1 MAKELLAE
9 RRWSERAICESL
21 EIPRATQRYLRKQ
34 KNEEELVERIVYW
47 ALKHIRYGYRRITAL
62 LRYHDGMFINHK
74 KVERLWAETGLKIRK
89 KKKKYRRING
99 EAIRLRPERRNQVW
113 SYDFVSWNLL
123 RGGKIRILVVIDEF
137 SRECLGV
144 MIKRSLKASDVEELL
159 TKLFKERGRPDYIR
173 SDNGAEFTAKNLMK
187 WLSDL
192 KVGTLF
198 IEPGSPWQ
206 NGFVESFNGKMRD
219 ECLNIH
225 VCGTVFEADF
235 VVKKWVRIYNTERPH
250 SSLGYRP
257 PAPEAILA
265 DFLGRA
271 KTCLSLN

>member
-1 MAKELLAE
+1 M
-9 RRWSERAICESL
+9 
-21 EIPRATQRYLRKQ
+21 PRATQRYLRKQ
-34 KNEEELVERIVYW
+34 KNEEELIERIIYW
-47 ALKHIRYGYRRITAL
+47 ALKHIRYGYRRITGL
-62 LRYHDGMFINHK
+62 LRNNDGIIINHK
-74 KVERLWAETGLKIRK
+74 KVERLWSETGLKIRK

-99 EAIRLRPERRNQVW
+99 EAIRIRPERKNQVW

-144 MIKRSLKASDVEELL
+144 MVKRSLKASDVEELL
-159 TKLFKERGRPDYIR
+159 KDLILKRGRPLYIR
-173 SDNGAEFTAKNLMK
+173 SDNGSEFTAKNLMQ
-187 WLSDL
+187 WLSGL

-219 ECLNIH
+219 ECLNVN
-225 VCGTVFEADF
+225 VCGTVLEANY
-235 VVKKWVRIYNTERPH
+235 VVKEWVRIYNTERPH

-257 PAPEAILA
+257 PAPEAVLVKV
-265 DFLGRA
+265 FGRA
-271 KTCLSLN
+271 KSCLSLN